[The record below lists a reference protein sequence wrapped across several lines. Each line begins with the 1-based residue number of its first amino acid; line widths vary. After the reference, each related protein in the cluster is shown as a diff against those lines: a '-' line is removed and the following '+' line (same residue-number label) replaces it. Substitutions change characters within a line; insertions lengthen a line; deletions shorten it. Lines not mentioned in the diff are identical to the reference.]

1 MTCYNINRI
10 KSSPYLYFDGKF
22 ISTKDFYQLII
33 FMFYEKSSEKKIPG
47 FYDLIYNQY
56 GNSYIEVLKS
66 FKNIITNENTNNL
79 KIKSITSDFEKPLII
94 EIKKVFKGI
103 RQVGCY
109 FHFVKNNILKM

>member
-1 MTCYNINRI
+1 MINRQ
-10 KSSPYLYFDGKF
+10 K
-22 ISTKDFYQLII
+22 
-33 FMFYEKSSEKKIPG
+33 KKIPG

-103 RQVGCY
+103 RQIGCY
-109 FHFVKNNILKM
+109 FHFVKNNRLKM